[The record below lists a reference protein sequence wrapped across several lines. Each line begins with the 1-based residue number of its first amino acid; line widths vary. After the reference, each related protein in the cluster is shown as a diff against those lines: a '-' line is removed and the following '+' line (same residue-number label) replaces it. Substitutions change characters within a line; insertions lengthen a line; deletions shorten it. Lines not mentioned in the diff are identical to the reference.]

1 MASHDDGKLFFYSIL
16 GLGAGIW
23 IFFKGFREF
32 RKYRVLAD
40 TPEIPIRSI
49 PMGLVEIHGQA
60 MKSDELLTSPVAH
73 IPCYL
78 YKVVIEKWKT
88 DSRGR
93 GGNWSHHRT
102 DIESAKFYLQDA
114 TAKVLVDPTN
124 AELDLP
130 QNSRCEA
137 GHGTTGL
144 GAGGASETDLLRYVT
159 QADLHLASGFVERG
173 LEFLGPRS
181 NPGQEET
188 RQKLLEAFRHTPGS
202 PDFQQRIITLMAPKM
217 RQHIQEMPPQSDPQ
231 KDQARLAA
239 LEAFQHPPGSP
250 EFVAGMQRAASFAP
264 PEERKQ
270 FLAATGAL
278 NPTESAPLINLSTA
292 SGRYRF
298 TEFCII
304 PGQSYDITGSA
315 VENPSPQD
323 EHDRNLITKGQ
334 NEPTFLISS
343 KSEKETETTVRNRA
357 LKMIFGGAALTLVC
371 LAIILGKLG
380 LF

>member
-60 MKSDELLTSPVAH
+60 MKSDELLTSPVTRTDS
-73 IPCYL
+73 CL
-78 YKVVIEKWKT
+78 YKIEIERWKHNEKG
-88 DSRGR
+88 S
-93 GGNWSHHRT
+93 GGHWTHHRT
-102 DIESAKFYLQDA
+102 DVQGTKFYLQDA
-114 TAKVLVDPTN
+114 TGKVLVDPHD

-130 QNSRCEA
+130 QRAQREA
-137 GHGTTGL
+137 GSESGR
-144 GAGGASETDLLRYVT
+144 AGDADLLRYVT
-159 QADLHLASGFVERG
+159 HADVHLASGFVERG
-173 LEFLGPRS
+173 LEFLDPRS

-231 KDQARLAA
+231 KEQARLAA

-264 PEERKQ
+264 PEERRQ

-278 NPTESAPLINLSTA
+278 NPTEPAPLMNLSAA

-298 TEFCII
+298 TEYCIV
-304 PGQSYDITGSA
+304 PGQSYDVTGTAS
-315 VENPSPQD
+315 ENPNPQD

-334 NEPTFLISS
+334 NEPTFLISA
-343 KSEKETETTVRNRA
+343 KSEKEIEATVRNRA
-357 LKMIFGGAALTLVC
+357 LKMIFGGAALALVC

-380 LF
+380 LL